1 MQYLEGYWDQEASG
15 DFKDYGDNNDWRFIY
30 QRAIDI
36 HTYLLYNTVSAC
48 LLWRLPMTKLYKFL
62 DDKQKV
68 VRIFSNKDEAIGFS
82 LVDRSLKIETIKLS
96 KRKMKDDVY
105 STHYEL
111 LGKGIVWDA
120 IVVIKY

>member
-1 MQYLEGYWDQEASG
+1 
-15 DFKDYGDNNDWRFIY
+15 
-30 QRAIDI
+30 
-36 HTYLLYNTVSAC
+36 
-48 LLWRLPMTKLYKFL
+48 MTKLYKFL

-111 LGKGIVWDA
+111 LGKGIV
-120 IVVIKY
+120 

>member
-1 MQYLEGYWDQEASG
+1 
-15 DFKDYGDNNDWRFIY
+15 
-30 QRAIDI
+30 
-36 HTYLLYNTVSAC
+36 
-48 LLWRLPMTKLYKFL
+48 MTKLYKFL

-111 LGKGIVWDA
+111 LGQGIV
-120 IVVIKY
+120 

>member
-1 MQYLEGYWDQEASG
+1 
-15 DFKDYGDNNDWRFIY
+15 
-30 QRAIDI
+30 
-36 HTYLLYNTVSAC
+36 
-48 LLWRLPMTKLYKFL
+48 MTKLYKFL

-96 KRKMKDDVY
+96 KRKMKDNVY

-111 LGKGIVWDA
+111 LGQGIV
-120 IVVIKY
+120 